1 MKTIILV
8 LLSLLTGSGPAFAQD
23 FIRLWPKGKM
33 PGSKG
38 LKITDSI
45 SNERL
50 HRVGT
55 PGMYAFFPSEQE
67 KNGAAVLICPGGG
80 YERLA
85 YMISGVQLARWFNTL
100 GITAFVLNYRLPTSP
115 DLREKEKGPLMDAQR
130 ALKIIHANAGKWQ
143 LDTNRI
149 GIQGS
154 SAGGHLAALAA
165 TAAQDITAIGDSLD
179 QVAFRPDFMILISP
193 VIDMGTYAHKPS
205 RKNLLGEQPDSTM
218 IRQYSP
224 QLNVDSST
232 PPAFTVHASNDRSVS
247 PENSILLYQALLRN
261 KVPASLHIFP
271 QGGHSIALHN
281 NPGSAEYW
289 TDLCIAWMKETGVL
303 RAKAK

>member
-8 LLSLLTGSGPAFAQD
+8 LLSLITGSGYAFAQD
-23 FIRLWPKGKM
+23 FIPLWPKGKM
-33 PGSKG
+33 PDSKG

-45 SNERL
+45 SNERV

-85 YMISGVQLARWFNTL
+85 YMISGVQLAKWFNTL
-100 GITAFVLNYRLPTSP
+100 GISAFVLNYRLPTSP
-115 DLREKEKGPLMDAQR
+115 DLRQRELGPLLDVQR
-130 ALKIIHANAGKWQ
+130 ALKIIHASAGKWQ
-143 LDTNRI
+143 LDTGRI

-165 TAAQDITAIGDSLD
+165 TAAQDIAAIGDSLD
-179 QVAFRPDFMILISP
+179 KVAFRPDFMILISP
-193 VIDMGTYAHKPS
+193 VIDMGTYAHKGS

-224 QLNVDSST
+224 HLNVSSST
-232 PPAFTVHASNDRSVS
+232 APAFMVHASDDRSVS

-271 QGGHSIALHN
+271 QGAHSIALHN

-289 TDLCIAWMKETGVL
+289 TELCIAWMKETDIL
-303 RAKAK
+303 RTKAK